1 LAFPSGSR
9 RLLVPLLAALAL
21 AGAGCFGGPRSG
33 GPLLMPSPDA
43 GSGSEAMLASPRK
56 AGTAASMTPATPM
69 PGAPARRKAPVATKA
84 PAAKASAAKAA
95 TGKSAGA
102 HGAAAKARAG
112 KTSASKLPASKAPA
126 GNAPATEAPAAKA
139 PIANAPIAKAPIAK
153 TPMTKAPMAKL
164 PRVLVDST
172 ALEFAVTARLA
183 HEPLTRA
190 IARRTRNPELAE
202 RAAWAVTREAGRLRM
217 SPSLL
222 AAVLLVENRQ
232 LDSSAVSSQ
241 GAIGLMQVMPMHAG
255 SYGCESADLMNVD
268 ANICHGARILHLYM
282 VRSRSIAVALKRYN
296 GCVHGA
302 NTPRCYR
309 YPVRVLRTA
318 ARLRRDILASATPG
332 DQRVRM

>member
-1 LAFPSGSR
+1 M
-9 RLLVPLLAALAL
+9 
-21 AGAGCFGGPRSG
+21 
-33 GPLLMPSPDA
+33 LMPSPEA
-43 GSGSEAMLASPRK
+43 GSGSDAMVALPRK
-56 AGTAASMTPATPM
+56 AGTPASMTLV
-69 PGAPARRKAPVATKA
+69 APKPSASARQKARAEAKA
-84 PAAKASAAKAA
+84 PAAKVSGAKAPAKVSTGKGAGANGGAAKAP
-95 TGKSAGA
+95 GS
-102 HGAAAKARAG
+102 KAPAM
-112 KTSASKLPASKAPA
+112 KAPASKARPA
-126 GNAPATEAPAAKA
+126 EAPAAKA
-139 PIANAPIAKAPIAK
+139 PIAKSPIAK
-153 TPMTKAPMAKL
+153 TP
-164 PRVLVDST
+164 RVRVDST

-282 VRSRSIAVALKRYN
+282 VRSRSVTVALKRYN
-296 GCVHGA
+296 GCVRGA

-318 ARLRRDILASATPG
+318 ARLRHDILASATPG

>member
-1 LAFPSGSR
+1 
-9 RLLVPLLAALAL
+9 
-21 AGAGCFGGPRSG
+21 
-33 GPLLMPSPDA
+33 M
-43 GSGSEAMLASPRK
+43 
-56 AGTAASMTPATPM
+56 
-69 PGAPARRKAPVATKA
+69 
-84 PAAKASAAKAA
+84 
-95 TGKSAGA
+95 
-102 HGAAAKARAG
+102 
-112 KTSASKLPASKAPA
+112 
-126 GNAPATEAPAAKA
+126 
-139 PIANAPIAKAPIAK
+139 AK
-153 TPMTKAPMAKL
+153 T

-282 VRSRSIAVALKRYN
+282 VRSRSVTVALQRYN
-296 GCVHGA
+296 GCVRGA

-318 ARLRRDILASATPG
+318 ARLRHDILASATPG
-332 DQRVRM
+332 TSGCGCSGERRAMSGERDVSGGAGAKTFHPGASEGISLARRPIAVADDPSLARDDTPSTAAALPAHPLPTALSLVSLDLEIGQDVGGGALARSRRRR